1 MFFSDVCFVLL
12 QENECLKKE
21 VFEKSSR
28 IEEQNRKIGDLI
40 NQNQKWA
47 VENITPIFKVD
58 SVFFHLT
65 MHHTKPYLET
75 RDLQWVQVHVIQE
88 QRAASGRLALGCLQE
103 AYGH

>member
-40 NQNQKWA
+40 NQNQ
-47 VENITPIFKVD
+47 
-58 SVFFHLT
+58 
-65 MHHTKPYLET
+65 
-75 RDLQWVQVHVIQE
+75 R
-88 QRAASGRLALGCLQE
+88 
-103 AYGH
+103 

>member
-1 MFFSDVCFVLL
+1 MFCDVCFVLL

-47 VENITPIFKVD
+47 VFLWYLIVPQCKYYRIFYFK
-58 SVFFHLT
+58 
-65 MHHTKPYLET
+65 
-75 RDLQWVQVHVIQE
+75 
-88 QRAASGRLALGCLQE
+88 
-103 AYGH
+103 